1 MEYGFW
7 RPDELHRLLQS
18 LAASCETFASV
29 ACRGSSRS
37 ETTAYIRGFL
47 TALSS
52 SAQAFGIGPGQGT
65 GTDPAPEAPKS
76 GRSRKPSPPPQWYAE
91 DLGSI
96 LQALASAADDL
107 VRAAEGPG
115 EERRA
120 RAFVNGFQAA
130 LRSVAHGL
138 SIPPPRSRARRDGPT
153 GGLGKALRQLLPSS
167 PIGMLPWQHVDDG
180 QAR

>member
-7 RPDELHRLLQS
+7 RPDELQRLLQS

-37 ETTAYIRGFL
+37 EATAYIRGFL
-47 TALSS
+47 TALTS

-65 GTDPAPEAPKS
+65 GTDPAPKEHKS
-76 GRSRKPSPPPQWYAE
+76 GRSPKPAPPPQWYAE

-96 LQALASAADDL
+96 LQALATAADDL
-107 VRAAEGPG
+107 VTAAEGCG
-115 EERRA
+115 EGRRA
-120 RAFVNGFQAA
+120 RAFVAGFQAA

-138 SIPPPRSRARRDGPT
+138 SVPPPRSRVRRDGPA
-153 GGLGKALRQLLPSS
+153 GGLRNALRQLLPSS
-167 PIGMLPWQHVDDG
+167 PIGMLPWQHADAG